1 MRKLLNAL
9 LIALLI
15 GAMGTSIVMAKET
28 VRVSGSTTVLP
39 LAQAGAETFNA
50 GQSDYEALV
59 SGGGTGVGIN
69 DIAAGN
75 SQIGMASREV
85 TSEEKSKFGDKF
97 GENLVGFDGI
107 VIAVSKP
114 IYDAGVT
121 SLGKDQLKKIYSGE
135 ITNWKDL
142 NGPDE
147 PILVVAR
154 EAGSG
159 TRDTFNE
166 EIMGS
171 KAAETPGVNTVTNSN
186 AEVRTAITGSD
197 KAIGYLGFS
206 YAEDGSVGVITLDGI
221 KPTKETIKKG
231 SYELNRKLY
240 FYTFGDVM
248 PGAKAFID
256 FMTGSEGQKIA
267 EENGFVAL

>member
-1 MRKLLNAL
+1 

-15 GAMGTSIVMAKET
+15 GAVGTSIAMAKET

-50 GQSDYEALV
+50 EQSDYEALV

-85 TSEEKSKFGDKF
+85 TAEEKSKFGDKF
-97 GENLVGFDGI
+97 GENMVGYDGI
-107 VIAVSKP
+107 VLAVSKQ
-114 IYDAGVT
+114 IYNAGVT
-121 SLGKDQLKKIYSGE
+121 SLGKDQVQKIYSGE
-135 ITNWKDL
+135 INNWKDL
-142 NGPDE
+142 GGPNE

-171 KAAETPGVNTVTNSN
+171 KAAETPGVNTGANSN

-206 YAEDGSVGVITLDGI
+206 YAEDGSVGVITLDGV
-221 KPTKETIKKG
+221 KPTKETIRGG

-240 FYTFGDVM
+240 FYTFGDAK